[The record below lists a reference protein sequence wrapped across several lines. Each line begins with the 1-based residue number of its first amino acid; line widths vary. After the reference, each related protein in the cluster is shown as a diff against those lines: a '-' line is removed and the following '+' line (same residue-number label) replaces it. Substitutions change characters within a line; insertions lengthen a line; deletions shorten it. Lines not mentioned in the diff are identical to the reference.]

1 MTEKKNKSQ
10 ASLRNLAAGDVL
22 FREGEVGDFAFQI
35 VSGKIEICKFN
46 GDEYVTLTILEKGAL
61 FGEMALIDKQPRSA
75 MARATEESVVREID
89 QPALLGYLKNSPQT
103 AFNMMQ
109 QLASYARNANEK
121 LSVDAFS
128 SDNQDKQDNEVNEKK
143 LTDDDRKKLDR
154 KKLMNSLL
162 EEFDDDIDKIKQKEV
177 PNSVKYT
184 VYAFGF
190 LILFLISWSTISEID
205 TTITASGKITT
216 VVPNVEVQSN
226 YDSVVKEIYV
236 KKGQEVK
243 KGEPLITF
251 DATLQKADR
260 MKLNYQLS
268 VLDSKIDR
276 LKKQSLLRTTST
288 VANPQDE
295 RQSRIFND
303 KKDQYLAK
311 TASLNQQIS
320 STEDDLRFIKE
331 QLDIQKQLEDSK
343 NELFDLELVAESQV
357 LAEKNKRLS
366 LEKEFT
372 KTSNKLSELKSN
384 REEYNSQWFGG
395 INDELVSLEDQ
406 KINLQEDLKKLER
419 QQTDVVVRAPSDGMI
434 LTLHSLYSGA
444 VISKGKSVVTL
455 VPTGVELLT
464 VFDVDPSDISKLI
477 TDTSVKIQLNALPA
491 QKHGELKGKLIYVS
505 ADTVDK
511 DVDGNSGNFYRA
523 RAQITENQ
531 LKETPPGFNLM
542 PGMKVSGKFRVGK
555 RRLITYFIY
564 PLIRTLGNSFEEP

>member
-1 MTEKKNKSQ
+1 MSEKINKSH
-10 ASLRNLAAGDVL
+10 ASLRNLASGDVL

-75 MARATEESVVREID
+75 MARATEESVVKEID

-128 SDNQDKQDNEVNEKK
+128 SENQDKPDEEIKGNELLEEDKK
-143 LTDDDRKKLDR
+143 RLERKKM
-154 KKLMNSLL
+154 MNSLL

-177 PNSVKYT
+177 PKSVRYT

-226 YDSVVKEIYV
+226 YDSVVKEIFV

-251 DATLQKADR
+251 DATLQKADE

-268 VLDSKIDR
+268 VLNSKIDR
-276 LKKQSLLRTTST
+276 LKKQSLLRTNSS
-288 VANPQDE
+288 VDNPQDE
-295 RQSRIFND
+295 RQNRIFKD

-331 QLDIQKQLEDSK
+331 QLSIQMQLEDSK
-343 NELFDLELVAESQV
+343 KELFDLELVAESQV

-372 KTSNKLSELKSN
+372 KTNNKLGELKSN

-419 QQTDVVVRAPSDGMI
+419 QQTDVIVRAPSDGMI

-511 DVDGNSGNFYRA
+511 DVDGKSGNFYRA
-523 RAQITENQ
+523 RAQITENE
-531 LKETPPGFNLM
+531 LKDTPPGFNLM

-564 PLIRTLGNSFEEP
+564 PLVRTLGNSFEEP